1 MLSSSSSSFFLLI
14 ITLFTGATSRPV
26 FYFCPNTTTYTPNS
40 PYGANLKSLLSALS
54 SHGNHE
60 NGFYTFTAG
69 DHHDDTAAHG
79 LFGCRGDIPTAD
91 CDICVTQACS
101 DILQLCPK
109 EKTAISWY
117 DKCMLR
123 YSDGPVSGRAA
134 GDDDR
139 LATRVLC
146 GKEQNRISQRA
157 LFMEWIGKTLE
168 EMTNSLSSGGKKFG
182 THKGNFTEESE
193 TTTTI
198 YSLVQCWPDISD
210 SDCQSC
216 IRRGIQKLHACGDST
231 LGARVLLPSCTFRYE
246 TYRFYFG
253 ETASAQPPHSQGNIG
268 HSSSKKVI
276 FVIAVPVIIG
286 IIILFL
292 ATFSFVRIRNVKKRN
307 TTTKTIDVIGTS
319 TGEFSQYDFATIRTI
334 TNDFSLENKI
344 GEGGYGSVYKGMLPI
359 GQEVAVK
366 RLLRSSRQ
374 GDQEFKN
381 EVEVVAKLQHK
392 NLVRLL
398 GFCSEGEEKI
408 LIYEFVPNKSLDY
421 FLVDPEKQCLLNW
434 STRYKII
441 RGIARGLLYLHE
453 DSRLRIIHRDLKT
466 SNILLDA
473 NMDPKIADFGLA
485 RIFGVDQTQGT
496 TNRVV
501 GTYGYMSPVYAMHG
515 EFSASSD
522 VFSFGVILLEI
533 ITGRKNR
540 YFCEINKTQNLV
552 SYAWEHWRDGSP
564 LKILDP
570 TLEKYYAENEVI
582 QCMHIGLLCVQEYA
596 NERLTMGE
604 VMCMLNNYSANNW
617 ATPHEPAFYGN
628 GSKRMPREIE
638 LEQSMTVN
646 EVSISELYPR

>member
-1 MLSSSSSSFFLLI
+1 
-14 ITLFTGATSRPV
+14 
-26 FYFCPNTTTYTPNS
+26 
-40 PYGANLKSLLSALS
+40 
-54 SHGNHE
+54 
-60 NGFYTFTAG
+60 
-69 DHHDDTAAHG
+69 
-79 LFGCRGDIPTAD
+79 
-91 CDICVTQACS
+91 
-101 DILQLCPK
+101 
-109 EKTAISWY
+109 
-117 DKCMLR
+117 MLR

-146 GKEQNRISQRA
+146 GKEQNRISQPAR
-157 LFMEWIGKTLE
+157 FMEWIGKTLE
-168 EMTNSLSSGGKKFG
+168 EMTNSLSGGGKKFG
-182 THKGNFTEESE
+182 THKGNFTDESE

-216 IRRGIQKLHACGDST
+216 IRRGIQKLQACGDST

-253 ETASAQPPHSQGNIG
+253 ETASAQPPHSQ
-268 HSSSKKVI
+268 V
-276 FVIAVPVIIG
+276 
-286 IIILFL
+286 
-292 ATFSFVRIRNVKKRN
+292 
-307 TTTKTIDVIGTS
+307 DVIGTS
-319 TGEFSQYDFATIRTI
+319 TGEFSQYDFATIRAI

-366 RLLRSSRQ
+366 RLSRSSRQ

-392 NLVRLL
+392 NL
-398 GFCSEGEEKI
+398 
-408 LIYEFVPNKSLDY
+408 
-421 FLVDPEKQCLLNW
+421 
-434 STRYKII
+434 
-441 RGIARGLLYLHE
+441 
-453 DSRLRIIHRDLKT
+453 
-466 SNILLDA
+466 
-473 NMDPKIADFGLA
+473 
-485 RIFGVDQTQGT
+485 
-496 TNRVV
+496 
-501 GTYGYMSPVYAMHG
+501 
-515 EFSASSD
+515 
-522 VFSFGVILLEI
+522 
-533 ITGRKNR
+533 
-540 YFCEINKTQNLV
+540 
-552 SYAWEHWRDGSP
+552 AWEHWRDGSP

>member
-1 MLSSSSSSFFLLI
+1 MKGWISS
-14 ITLFTGATSRPV
+14 T
-26 FYFCPNTTTYTPNS
+26 NS
-40 PYGANLKSLLSALS
+40 LKGLAIASNPYGANLKSLLSTLS
-54 SHGNHE
+54 SHGNYE

-69 DHHDDTAAHG
+69 DDHHDDTAAHG

-91 CDICVTQACS
+91 CDICVTQACL

-117 DKCMLR
+117 EKCMLR

-168 EMTNSLSSGGKKFG
+168 EMTNSLSGGGKKFG
-182 THKGNFTEESE
+182 THKGM
-193 TTTTI
+193 
-198 YSLVQCWPDISD
+198 
-210 SDCQSC
+210 
-216 IRRGIQKLHACGDST
+216 RRTVST
-231 LGARVLLPSCTFRYE
+231 LEKQHRRSLLIAKNF
-246 TYRFYFG
+246 
-253 ETASAQPPHSQGNIG
+253 IG
-268 HSSSKKVI
+268 TSI
-276 FVIAVPVIIG
+276 FPV
-286 IIILFL
+286 
-292 ATFSFVRIRNVKKRN
+292 
-307 TTTKTIDVIGTS
+307 DVIGTS
-319 TGEFSQYDFATIRTI
+319 TGEFSQYDFAIIRAI

-366 RLLRSSRQ
+366 RLSRSSRQ

-381 EVEVVAKLQHK
+381 E
-392 NLVRLL
+392 
-398 GFCSEGEEKI
+398 
-408 LIYEFVPNKSLDY
+408 
-421 FLVDPEKQCLLNW
+421 
-434 STRYKII
+434 
-441 RGIARGLLYLHE
+441 
-453 DSRLRIIHRDLKT
+453 
-466 SNILLDA
+466 
-473 NMDPKIADFGLA
+473 
-485 RIFGVDQTQGT
+485 
-496 TNRVV
+496 
-501 GTYGYMSPVYAMHG
+501 
-515 EFSASSD
+515 
-522 VFSFGVILLEI
+522 
-533 ITGRKNR
+533 
-540 YFCEINKTQNLV
+540 
-552 SYAWEHWRDGSP
+552 AWEHWRDGSP

-596 NERLTMGE
+596 NDRLTMGE

>member
-1 MLSSSSSSFFLLI
+1 MLSFFLLI

-26 FYFCPNTTTYTPNS
+26 VYCCPNTTTYTPNTT
-40 PYGANLKSLLSALS
+40 YATNLKSLLSTLS
-54 SHGNHE
+54 SHGNRE
-60 NGFYTFTAG
+60 NGFYSFTAG
-69 DHHDDTAAHG
+69 DHHDAAAYG
-79 LFGCRGDIPTAD
+79 LFWCRGDIPTAD
-91 CDICVTQACS
+91 CEMCVTQACT
-101 DILQLCPK
+101 DMLWLCPK
-109 EKTAISWY
+109 EKTAIAWY

-123 YSDGPVSGRAA
+123 YSDGPVLGR
-134 GDDDR
+134 GGDDR
-139 LATRVLC
+139 LDIRVLC
-146 GKEQNRISQRA
+146 RREQKRSQPA
-157 LFMEWIGKTLE
+157 PFMQWIRKTLE
-168 EMTNSLSSGGKKFG
+168 EMTGGLTGGKKFG
-182 THKGNFTEESE
+182 TQEVNFTGSESDE
-193 TTTTI
+193 TITI

-210 SDCQSC
+210 SDCQTCLRSA
-216 IRRGIQKLHACGDST
+216 IQRLKECGNSA
-231 LGARVLLPSCTFRYE
+231 LGGRVLFPSCSFRYE
-246 TYRFYFG
+246 TYRFYLG
-253 ETASAQPPHSQGNIG
+253 DDAGNNG
-268 HSSSKKVI
+268 NSSSKVI
-276 FVIAVPVIIG
+276 FAIAVSVIIG

-307 TTTKTIDVIGTS
+307 ATTKTTDVVGS
-319 TGEFSQYDFATIRTI
+319 SAGEFSQYDFVTIRAI
-334 TNDFSLENKI
+334 TNDFSPENKI

-359 GQEVAVK
+359 GQEVAIK
-366 RLLRSSRQ
+366 RLSKSSRQ

-398 GFCSEGEEKI
+398 GFCSQGEEKI

-421 FLVDPEKQCLLNW
+421 FLFDPEKQCQLNW
-434 STRYKII
+434 SMRYKII

-485 RIFGVDQTQGT
+485 KIFGVDQTQGN

-501 GTYGYMSPVYAMHG
+501 GTYGYMSPEYVMQG
-515 EFSASSD
+515 EFSVSSD

-540 YFCEINKTQNLV
+540 YYYQINQTQNLL
-552 SYAWEHWRDGSP
+552 SYAWEQWRDGEP
-564 LKILDP
+564 LKIVDP
-570 TLEKYYAENEVI
+570 TLEESYAANEVI

-617 ATPHEPAFYGN
+617 AIPHEPAFYGN
-628 GSKRMPREIE
+628 GRRRMPREIME